1 MGFRPGSVFKKVF
14 YLEVLQELKARGKTI
29 VVISHEDRYFQLAD
43 RIIRLEFGKVE
54 YETSFEQ
61 EVGLK
66 GFADFSGGRIP

>member
-1 MGFRPGSVFKKVF
+1 
-14 YLEVLQELKARGKTI
+14 LKARGKTI

-61 EVGLK
+61 EVGLT